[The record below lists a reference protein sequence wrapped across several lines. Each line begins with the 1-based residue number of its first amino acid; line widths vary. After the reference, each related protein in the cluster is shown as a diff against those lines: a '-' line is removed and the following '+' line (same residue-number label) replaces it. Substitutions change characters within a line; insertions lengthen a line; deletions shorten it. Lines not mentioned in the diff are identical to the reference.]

1 MTPAPPVGARPVE
14 GEEPSGSSPSNRLA
28 KLVTLGPGVT
38 YLALLLAVP
47 LGLVVGYSFLKRG
60 RFGGVVV
67 EPTLQAWGK
76 LANPIFFD
84 VVAGSVKIALI
95 ATLLA
100 LLIAYPA
107 AWVISGLPAR
117 WKTVALVAVVLPFWS
132 NFLIRT
138 YAWIV
143 LLNNEG
149 VINRV
154 LRAMGVVDQPL
165 GMLYTE
171 GSIVVGL
178 VYIYLPLMMLPLY
191 ASIERLDPALR
202 EAAFDL
208 GATPRRTFL
217 RVLLP
222 LTLPGIMA
230 GSIFVFVP
238 SLGNFVV
245 PELLGG
251 GQEIMIGNLIRD
263 QFFKARDLPFGSVL
277 ALCVIGLMLLLL
289 WAQATVLRRTRE
301 THG

>member
-1 MTPAPPVGARPVE
+1 
-14 GEEPSGSSPSNRLA
+14 
-28 KLVTLGPGVT
+28 
-38 YLALLLAVP
+38 
-47 LGLVVGYSFLKRG
+47 LVVAYSFARRG
-60 RFGGVVV
+60 RFGGVVW
-67 EPTLQAWGK
+67 EFSLDSWAK
-76 LANPIFFD
+76 LANPIFAD
-84 VVAGSVKIALI
+84 VLVGSVQIALS

-100 LLIAYPA
+100 LAIGYPA
-107 AWVISGLPAR
+107 AWAIAGLPAR

-149 VINRV
+149 LISKAM
-154 LRAMGVVDQPL
+154 RAVGLADEPL
-165 GMLYTE
+165 GLLYTK
-171 GSIVVGL
+171 GAIVIGL
-178 VYIYLPLMMLPLY
+178 TYIYLPLMVLPLY

-208 GATPRRTFL
+208 GATPSRSFR

-222 LTLPGIMA
+222 LTVPGIMA
-230 GSIFVFVP
+230 GSVFVFVP

-251 GQEIMIGNLIRD
+251 GREIMVGNLIRD
-263 QFFKARDLPFGSVL
+263 QFFRARDLPFGSVL
-277 ALCVIGLMLLLL
+277 ALCVIGLMVALLF
-289 WAQATVLRRTRE
+289 AQAVVLRRTRD

>member
-1 MTPAPPVGARPVE
+1 MSLAGRLE
-14 GEEPSGSSPSNRLA
+14 GEEAKASSPSSRLG
-28 KLVTLGPGVT
+28 KTVTLGPGLA
-38 YLALLLAVP
+38 YLAVMLGAPLA
-47 LGLVVGYSFLKRG
+47 LIVGYSFLTRG
-60 RFGGVVV
+60 SFGGVVM
-67 EPTLQAWGK
+67 EPTLDAWGK

-84 VVAGSVKIALI
+84 VVAGSIKIASI
-95 ATLLA
+95 ATVLA
-100 LLIAYPA
+100 LAIGYPA
-107 AWVISGLPAR
+107 AWVIAGLPAK

-149 VINRV
+149 LINRV
-154 LRAMGVVDQPL
+154 LRGWGLIDEPL

-171 GSIVVGL
+171 GAIVVGL
-178 VYIYLPLMMLPLY
+178 VYIYLPLMILPLY
-191 ASIERLDPALR
+191 SSIERLDPALR

-208 GATPRRTFL
+208 GASPRRTFR

-251 GQEIMIGNLIRD
+251 GQEIMIGNLVRD

-277 ALCVIGLMLLLL
+277 ALCVIALMLVLLFI
-289 WAQATVLRRTRE
+289 QATVLRRTRE